1 LGLRKVNRLFNIQRY
16 QSSTN
21 QIWIPICY
29 RLQTWITI
37 ISIYFVFLNSII
49 LIQNDTLT
57 KAIMKQ
63 EELEAK
69 VKTLSETI
77 AKLEAKLT
85 RMENIESI
93 KKLQRAYG
101 YYLEHWQED
110 QILDLWS
117 HRDDVSVQTGR
128 SGQFKGWEQ
137 VRNSFDFEDQYTAYN
152 GAK

>member
-1 LGLRKVNRLFNIQRY
+1 MGGSF
-16 QSSTN
+16 
-21 QIWIPICY
+21 
-29 RLQTWITI
+29 
-37 ISIYFVFLNSII
+37 
-49 LIQNDTLT
+49 
-57 KAIMKQ
+57 MKP

-69 VKTLSETI
+69 VKTLSETVS
-77 AKLEAKLT
+77 KLET
-85 RMENIESI
+85 RVQVQEDIEAI
-93 KKLQRAYG
+93 NKLQRAYG

-117 HRDDVSVQTGR
+117 HRDDVSMQTGR